1 MASLIDELISVLEKE
16 NEEYKQ
22 LIEIS
27 STKTS
32 VIVKNNLDELQ
43 KITALEQ
50 DHLSTLINLEHK
62 REEVTGDIALVLNQ
76 KKEDLTVSAL
86 IPVLQGQD
94 EVQKRLMRVHD
105 ELRQTLNNFGRIN
118 EINQGL
124 VQESLEL
131 IDFNLNFV
139 KGLYQAPEVAN
150 YSKEAVNAKPTQN
163 IGVFDAKQ

>member
-16 NEEYKQ
+16 NQEYKKM
-22 LIEIS
+22 IEVS
-27 STKTS
+27 SKKTG
-32 VIVKNNLDELQ
+32 VIVKNNLEELQ

-62 REEVTGDIALVLNQ
+62 REEVTSDIALVLNQ
-76 KKEDLTVSAL
+76 KKEDLTVSTL
-86 IPVLQGQD
+86 IPVLEGQG
-94 EVQKRLMRVHD
+94 EVQKRLMLVHD
-105 ELRQTLNNFGRIN
+105 ELKQTLKNFGTIN
-118 EINQGL
+118 EINNSL

-131 IDFNLNFV
+131 IDFNLNFI

-150 YSKEAVNAKPTQN
+150 YSKEAVNAVPTQN